1 MADRFPTADQV
12 ATAIVAACRETGEDP
27 IEVMDG
33 VHGLRAR
40 HYAAHAL
47 AKFWPPV
54 VGEKESRALLG
65 RLVGVKAP
73 ESRQWTWFTTS
84 LNQVFKPYENT
95 HRGIKF
101 AHWARWFDDEAFARI
116 VAALEAA
123 MQPAAPIPPPA
134 PKRPQA
140 VAAAPARPVV
150 VSTVARSAAEAFR
163 CESCG
168 GPRSVG
174 SAKICRK
181 CYTETG
187 APIKPTSRTVP
198 DDTVAARARQ
208 AERAIEAP
216 DRFAGLGPH
225 DYVPGSSGKRALQE
239 MLANAAAETARQQ
252 ARQRGE

>member
-47 AKFWPPV
+47 AKFWPPI

-95 HRGIKF
+95 YRGIKF
-101 AHWARWFDDEAFARI
+101 AHWARWFDDDAFARI

-123 MQPAAPIPPPA
+123 MRPSAPIRPPM

-140 VAAAPARPVV
+140 VAATPARPVL
-150 VSTVARSAAEAFR
+150 TRQIAEP
-163 CESCG
+163 S
-168 GPRSVG
+168 
-174 SAKICRK
+174 
-181 CYTETG
+181 
-187 APIKPTSRTVP
+187 
-198 DDTVAARARQ
+198 VAARARQ

-216 DRFAGLGPH
+216 DRFAGLGPQ